1 MQKNKHKIV
10 FLMIKLEHVALE
22 YTPSV
27 PVLKDVSI
35 HLPRGSFH
43 FLTGASGAG
52 KSTLLGLLSLKLR
65 ATRGNVKLFGEDVT
79 YLDRDRLPRYRRR
92 IGIVQQD
99 YGLLDHLTVA
109 ENVALPLKIAGE
121 ASSMMADKVTELLD
135 WVGLKDYYYE
145 MPTVLSGGQKQRV
158 AIARAVISKPDIILA
173 DEPTGN
179 LDADLAIKF
188 MYLFEA
194 LNQWGTTI
202 LFATHDEHL
211 ISKFN
216 YPVLKL
222 RHGKVIT
229 EARAAA

>member
-1 MQKNKHKIV
+1 
-10 FLMIKLEHVALE
+10 MITLEHVALE
-22 YTPSV
+22 YVEGT
-27 PVLKDVSI
+27 PVLKDVSFS
-35 HLPRGSFH
+35 LPPGSFH

-52 KSTLLGLLSLKLR
+52 KSTLLALLSLRLR
-65 ATRGNVKLFGEDVT
+65 ASRGNLFMFNENVT
-79 YLDRDRLPRYRRR
+79 YLERELLPVYRRR

-99 YGLLDHLTVA
+99 FGLLDHLTVA

-121 ASSMMADKVTELLD
+121 SAKTMTDKVTELLE
-135 WVGLKDYYYE
+135 WVGLPECYNEK
-145 MPTVLSGGQKQRV
+145 PSVLSGGQKQRV
-158 AIARAVISKPDIILA
+158 AIARAVVNKPDILLA

-179 LDADLAIKF
+179 LDTDLAVKF

-211 ISKFN
+211 IEKFN

-222 RHGKVIT
+222 RHGRVS
-229 EARAAA
+229 A

>member
-1 MQKNKHKIV
+1 
-10 FLMIKLEHVALE
+10 MITLEHVALE
-22 YTPSV
+22 YTSGA
-27 PVLKDVSI
+27 PVLKDVSFE
-35 HLPRGSFH
+35 LKPGSFH

-65 ATRGNVKLFGEDVT
+65 ASRGNLFMFGEDVT
-79 YLDRDRLPRYRRR
+79 YMARDKLPAYRRR
-92 IGIVQQD
+92 IGLVQQD
-99 YGLLDHLTVA
+99 YGLLEHLTVA
-109 ENVALPLKIAGE
+109 ENVALALKIAGE
-121 ASSMMADKVTELLD
+121 SPAEIEPKVRELLE
-135 WVGLKDYYYE
+135 WFELKDHYAE
-145 MPTVLSGGQKQRV
+145 KPSTLSGGQKQRV
-158 AIARAVISKPDIILA
+158 AIARAVVSKPDLLLA

-179 LDADLAIKF
+179 LDFDLAVKF

-222 RHGKVIT
+222 RHGKVQVNNG
-229 EARAAA
+229 

>member
-1 MQKNKHKIV
+1 MVAQLIT
-10 FLMIKLEHVALE
+10 LEHVALE
-22 YTPSV
+22 YTPDS
-27 PVLKDVSI
+27 PVLKDISFN
-35 HLPRGSFH
+35 LAPGSFH

-52 KSTLLGLLSLKLR
+52 KSTLLSLLSLRLR
-65 ATRGNVKLFGEDVT
+65 ASRGNLFMFGEDLT
-79 YLDRDRLPRYRRR
+79 YLDRGKLPEYRRR

-99 YGLLDHLTVA
+99 YGLLEHLTVA

-121 ASSMMADKVTELLD
+121 RMVDMEPKVRELLE
-135 WVGLKDYYYE
+135 WVELGDYYHE
-145 MPTVLSGGQKQRV
+145 KPSTLSGGQKQRV
-158 AIARAVISKPDIILA
+158 AIARAVISKPDILLA

-179 LDADLAIKF
+179 LDSDLAIKF

-202 LFATHDEHL
+202 LFATHDQTL

-222 RHGKVIT
+222 RHGKVLSS
-229 EARAAA
+229 

>member
-1 MQKNKHKIV
+1 
-10 FLMIKLEHVALE
+10 MITLEHVAVE
-22 YTPSV
+22 YTQDAPI
-27 PVLKDVSI
+27 LKDVSF

-52 KSTLLGLLSLKLR
+52 KSTLLALLSLRLR
-65 ATRGNVKLFGEDVT
+65 AARGNLRMFGSDVT
-79 YLDRDRLPRYRRR
+79 FLARDLLPAHRRR

-99 YGLLDHLTVA
+99 YGLLEHLTVA

-121 ASSMMADKVTELLD
+121 SASTMQAKVHELLE
-135 WVGLKDYYYE
+135 WVELGKYYNE
-145 MPTVLSGGQKQRV
+145 KPHVLSGGQKQRV
-158 AIARAVISKPDIILA
+158 AIARAVVAKPDILLA

-179 LDADLAIKF
+179 LDSELAVKF

-202 LFATHDEHL
+202 LFATHDAPL

-222 RHGKVIT
+222 RHGKVMP
-229 EARAAA
+229 A

>member
-1 MQKNKHKIV
+1 
-10 FLMIKLEHVALE
+10 MITLNNVALE
-22 YTPSV
+22 YTPSQ
-27 PVLKDVSI
+27 PVLKDVSFS
-35 HLPRGSFH
+35 LPRGSFH

-52 KSTLLGLLSLKLR
+52 KSTLLSLLSLRLR
-65 ATRGNVKLFGEDVT
+65 ATRGRLHMFDEDVT
-79 YLDRDRLPRYRRR
+79 FLSRELLPRYRRR

-99 YGLLDHLTVA
+99 FGLLEHLTVA
-109 ENVALPLKIAGE
+109 QNVALPLKIAGE
-121 ASSMMADKVTELLD
+121 SPSHIMPKVKELLE
-135 WVGLKDYYYE
+135 WVELKDYYDAK
-145 MPTVLSGGQKQRV
+145 PSILSGGQKQRV
-158 AIARAVISKPDIILA
+158 GIARAVINKPDVLLA

-179 LDADLAIKF
+179 LDSDLAVKF

-222 RHGKVIT
+222 RHGRVLPG
-229 EARAAA
+229 

>member
-1 MQKNKHKIV
+1 MAFRKQQDV
-10 FLMIKLEHVALE
+10 SLMIKLEHVALE

-27 PVLKDVSI
+27 PVLKDVSL
-35 HLPRGSFH
+35 HLPKGSFH

-52 KSTLLGLLSLKLR
+52 KSTLLSLLSLRQR
-65 ATRGNVKLFGEDVT
+65 ASRGNVKLFGEDVT
-79 YLDRDRLPRYRRR
+79 YLDRELLPKYRRK

-99 YGLLDHLTVA
+99 FGLLDHLTVA

-121 ASSMMADKVTELLD
+121 STQEMGDKVAELLD
-135 WVGLKDYYYE
+135 WVELKNYYHE
-145 MPTVLSGGQKQRV
+145 LPHVLSGGQKQRV

-179 LDADLAIKF
+179 LDSDLAIKF

-211 ISKFN
+211 ISQFN

-222 RHGKVIT
+222 RHGQIFQEKS
-229 EARAAA
+229 AL